1 MAKTSSRLFFCKTA
15 SARKI
20 AAAVVLI
27 GPVRFETNP
36 GSFDFG
42 TGLAILTIESRT
54 VFNSAIRSASIK
66 ARTLSTLEGRSTA
79 RSVNV
84 RRGSAY
90 FFITSSRFFNSARR
104 TAISSAVGPALCVLI
119 GTGFALNGCFF
130 KPSEGGAGRGRLGR
144 MLNGRGTV
152 TFRAFGFCPAT
163 RDPSSSTSTSSSSS
177 SSSSPRAFLS
187 SFPKP
192 STSRRNASIHKRA
205 SSFRSSSDPT
215 RLATYASSYVKRHL
229 STTFSFSDPN
239 DSSASNKNSRNGT
252 ANLAPLGCALSKAA
266 NAPKPSSSMR
276 NSAKYAHTRVSSF
289 SFRDVR
295 DACFA

>member
-1 MAKTSSRLFFCKTA
+1 MAKTSSRLFFCITA

-54 VFNSAIRSASIK
+54 AINSAVRSASIS
-66 ARTLSTLEGRSTA
+66 ARTLSTFFGRSTA

-90 FFITSSRFFNSARR
+90 FFITSSRFFVSARR

-119 GTGFALNGCFF
+119 GTGFALNGAFL

-152 TFRAFGFCPAT
+152 TFRAFWVRPAT
-163 RDPSSSTSTSSSSS
+163 RDPSSSNSTSSSSS
-177 SSSSPRAFLS
+177 SSSSPSCAFLS

-239 DSSASNKNSRNGT
+239 DSSASNKNSRKGT
-252 ANLAPLGCALSKAA
+252 ANLAPLGCA
-266 NAPKPSSSMR
+266 
-276 NSAKYAHTRVSSF
+276 
-289 SFRDVR
+289 
-295 DACFA
+295 